1 MITDRPQQAYPWLGS
16 VRSSSVVLSRFPKDL
31 VWCRLASGKIMN
43 DICYMCMDIYIYVI
57 TQCIHTILCMC
68 INIYIYI
75 YTYICI
81 SASLIHTYIYIV
93 YIYRVVYVVSLCNIT
108 HMFDPSSSLN
118 MPKIFTEGRAT
129 EKNRFQIIL
138 GLAWRSRDEGAM
150 NRAMGNRWEKL
161 RGSWGYPLVNIQ
173 IAMGN
178 HHF

>member
-43 DICYMCMDIYIYVI
+43 DICYMCMDIYIYNNTV
-57 TQCIHTILCMC
+57 HTY
-68 INIYIYI
+68 NIMYVHKYIYI

-81 SASLIHTYIYIV
+81 SASLIHTYIYSI

-138 GLAWRSRDEGAM
+138 GLA
-150 NRAMGNRWEKL
+150 
-161 RGSWGYPLVNIQ
+161 
-173 IAMGN
+173 
-178 HHF
+178 